1 MSHIYITGDTH
12 GTIDYHKLTVSE
24 WPAQKFLT
32 KNDYLII
39 CGDAGIRWNDEIEGE
54 DRWLVNWYNSK
65 PFTTLFIDG
74 NHENHNALNNYP
86 IEEWNGGKVHKL
98 ADSVYHLMRGQVFII
113 DGLKFFTMGGAKSTD
128 RASRIPNISWW
139 ANEIPSFG
147 EMEEGVNNLYDND
160 CKVDY
165 VITHDCGTSLHDFLA
180 TYHMDSDSL
189 TQYLDFIEFDMGLQ
203 FKHWYFGHHHLDKQI
218 DDKHTCL
225 YDKVEQIK

>member
-12 GTIDYHKLTVSE
+12 GTIDYHKLAVSE

-39 CGDAGIRWNDEIEGE
+39 CGDAGIRWNDEIKGE
-54 DRWLVNWYNSK
+54 DYWLINWYNSK

-86 IEEWNGGKVHKL
+86 VEEWNGGKVHKL

-128 RASRIPNISWW
+128 RANRIPNVSWW
-139 ANEIPSFG
+139 VDEMPSFT

-165 VITHDCGTSLHDFLA
+165 VITHDCSTSLHDFLA
-180 TYHMDSDSL
+180 THHMDSDSL

-203 FKHWYFGHHHLDKQI
+203 FKHWYFGHHHLDRQI

-225 YDKVEQIK
+225 YNKIEQIK